1 MKRKFYM
8 KIVFALLIMMLV
20 TSCKS
25 QEEARI
31 ENNSNAK
38 EVSQENVDKEKDE
51 KMEDKLFVEKEN
63 PRIVVMSV
71 KAAKALKF
79 LGYENVVAVPNG
91 AESIYPDAS
100 SMREGLVLL
109 DHGGRI
115 LSINPAAQALFHADG
130 TCVGQN
136 FLTVDRHPDLT
147 AAIHDAAETGH
158 SQLRAERRGREYQ
171 LDFSRI
177 ESNGKV
183 LGTVLLAF
191 DVTEQAEA

>member
-1 MKRKFYM
+1 MKRKFYI
-8 KIVFALLIMMLV
+8 KLVFALFIVILL

-100 SMREGLVLL
+100 SIGDEMNPDFKLVKNLNPDYYLTDSSITYDKPLGLDYASASFETLEDTKNGLNFFAKGLGL
-109 DHGGRI
+109 DEDATKEKI
-115 LSINPAAQALFHADG
+115 DS
-130 TCVGQN
+130 
-136 FLTVDRHPDLT
+136 LTEN
-147 AAIHDAAETGH
+147 I
-158 SQLRAERRGREYQ
+158 
-171 LDFSRI
+171 
-177 ESNGKV
+177 
-183 LGTVLLAF
+183 
-191 DVTEQAEA
+191 

>member
-1 MKRKFYM
+1 MKRKFYI
-8 KIVFALLIMMLV
+8 KTFFVLLLMMIV

-38 EVSQENVDKEKDE
+38 EISQENVDKEKDE

-79 LGYENVVAVPNG
+79 LGYENVVGVPSG

-100 SMREGLVLL
+100 SIGDEMNPDFKLVKNLNPDFLLTDNGVTYDKPLGQKLEDAQYASTSFESLEDTKNGLMFFAKGLGL
-109 DHGGRI
+109 DEDATKEKI
-115 LSINPAAQALFHADG
+115 DS
-130 TCVGQN
+130 
-136 FLTVDRHPDLT
+136 LTEN
-147 AAIHDAAETGH
+147 I
-158 SQLRAERRGREYQ
+158 
-171 LDFSRI
+171 
-177 ESNGKV
+177 
-183 LGTVLLAF
+183 
-191 DVTEQAEA
+191 

>member
-1 MKRKFYM
+1 MKRKVYI
-8 KIVFALLIMMLV
+8 KLGFALLIVMLL

-63 PRIVVMSV
+63 PRIVAMSV
-71 KAAKALKF
+71 KSAKALKF

-100 SMREGLVLL
+100 SIGDEMNPDFKLVKNLNPDYYLTDSSITYDKPLGLDYSSASFETLEDTKNGL
-109 DHGGRI
+109 MYFAKGLGIDE
-115 LSINPAAQALFHADG
+115 
-130 TCVGQN
+130 
-136 FLTVDRHPDLT
+136 
-147 AAIHDAAETGH
+147 DATKEKID
-158 SQLRAERRGREYQ
+158 SLKEN
-171 LDFSRI
+171 I
-177 ESNGKV
+177 
-183 LGTVLLAF
+183 
-191 DVTEQAEA
+191 

>member
-1 MKRKFYM
+1 MKRKFYI
-8 KIVFALLIMMLV
+8 KIAFVLLLMMIV

-63 PRIVVMSV
+63 PRIVAMSV

-79 LGYENVVAVPNG
+79 LGYENVVGVPSG

-100 SMREGLVLL
+100 SIGDEMNPDFKLVKNLNPDYYLTDSSVTYDKPLGQKVEDIAYSSASFETLEDTKNGLNFFAKGLGL
-109 DHGGRI
+109 DKDDVKEKI
-115 LSINPAAQALFHADG
+115 DS
-130 TCVGQN
+130 
-136 FLTVDRHPDLT
+136 LTEN
-147 AAIHDAAETGH
+147 I
-158 SQLRAERRGREYQ
+158 
-171 LDFSRI
+171 
-177 ESNGKV
+177 
-183 LGTVLLAF
+183 
-191 DVTEQAEA
+191 

>member
-25 QEEARI
+25 QEKARV
-31 ENNSNAK
+31 ENTSNAK

-63 PRIVVMSV
+63 PRIVAMSV

-79 LGYENVVAVPNG
+79 LGYENVVGVPKG

-100 SMREGLVLL
+100 LIGDEMDPDFKLVKNLNPDYYLTDSSITYDKPLGLDYASASFEILEDTKNGLNFFAKGLGL
-109 DHGGRI
+109 DEDATKEKI
-115 LSINPAAQALFHADG
+115 DS
-130 TCVGQN
+130 
-136 FLTVDRHPDLT
+136 LTEN
-147 AAIHDAAETGH
+147 I
-158 SQLRAERRGREYQ
+158 
-171 LDFSRI
+171 
-177 ESNGKV
+177 
-183 LGTVLLAF
+183 
-191 DVTEQAEA
+191 

>member
-1 MKRKFYM
+1 MKRKFYI
-8 KIVFALLIMMLV
+8 KTFFVLLLMMIV

-79 LGYENVVAVPNG
+79 LGYENVVGVPSG

-100 SMREGLVLL
+100 SIGDEMNPDFKLVKNLNPECLLTDSSVTYDKPLGQKGEGIAFSSTSFETLEETKNGLNFFAKGLGL
-109 DHGGRI
+109 DQDDVKEKI
-115 LSINPAAQALFHADG
+115 DS
-130 TCVGQN
+130 
-136 FLTVDRHPDLT
+136 LTEN
-147 AAIHDAAETGH
+147 I
-158 SQLRAERRGREYQ
+158 
-171 LDFSRI
+171 
-177 ESNGKV
+177 
-183 LGTVLLAF
+183 
-191 DVTEQAEA
+191 

>member
-1 MKRKFYM
+1 
-8 KIVFALLIMMLV
+8 MLV

-25 QEEARI
+25 KKEARI

-100 SMREGLVLL
+100 SIGDEMNPDFKLLKNLNPDYYLTDSSITYDKPLGLDYSSASFETLEDTKNGLNFFAKGLGL
-109 DHGGRI
+109 DEDATKEKI
-115 LSINPAAQALFHADG
+115 DS
-130 TCVGQN
+130 
-136 FLTVDRHPDLT
+136 LTEN
-147 AAIHDAAETGH
+147 I
-158 SQLRAERRGREYQ
+158 
-171 LDFSRI
+171 
-177 ESNGKV
+177 
-183 LGTVLLAF
+183 
-191 DVTEQAEA
+191 

>member
-100 SMREGLVLL
+100 SIGDEMNPDFKLVKNLNPDYYLTDSSITYDKPLGLDYSSASFETLEDTKNGLNFFAKGLGL
-109 DHGGRI
+109 DEDATKEKI
-115 LSINPAAQALFHADG
+115 DS
-130 TCVGQN
+130 
-136 FLTVDRHPDLT
+136 LTEN
-147 AAIHDAAETGH
+147 I
-158 SQLRAERRGREYQ
+158 
-171 LDFSRI
+171 
-177 ESNGKV
+177 
-183 LGTVLLAF
+183 
-191 DVTEQAEA
+191 

>member
-1 MKRKFYM
+1 MKRKFYI
-8 KIVFALLIMMLV
+8 KIAFVLLLMMIV

-100 SMREGLVLL
+100 SIGDEMNPDFKLVKNLNPDYYLTDSSITYDKPLGLDYASASFETLEDTKNGLNFFAKGLGL
-109 DHGGRI
+109 DEDATKEKI
-115 LSINPAAQALFHADG
+115 DS
-130 TCVGQN
+130 
-136 FLTVDRHPDLT
+136 LTEN
-147 AAIHDAAETGH
+147 I
-158 SQLRAERRGREYQ
+158 
-171 LDFSRI
+171 
-177 ESNGKV
+177 
-183 LGTVLLAF
+183 
-191 DVTEQAEA
+191 